1 MDIFICL
8 KEVKKYSRNLLMYT
22 LVHKYPHQ
30 IGIDPINRE
39 HFWAYINSSVWALNG
54 ERVIILTNPSVE
66 VKVYSIQLGNYFP
79 IPGYNK
85 LDTGKQ
91 MSNTTSVEKVYAT
104 FSWSLTV
111 FQYI

>member
-1 MDIFICL
+1 MVLYGLWMENMLSF
-8 KEVKKYSRNLLMYT
+8 LLT
-22 LVHKYPHQ
+22 
-30 IGIDPINRE
+30 
-39 HFWAYINSSVWALNG
+39 FSVQ
-54 ERVIILTNPSVE
+54 
-66 VKVYSIQLGNYFP
+66 VKVYSKQLGNYFP